1 MENNLFSKKMA
12 VSLLNLRLQ
21 NEINDNQRRFAA
33 EVGWTFNRS
42 FGARENRR
50 HGRTDGHGH
59 GTCNALCGLYRESRI
74 KRLLS
79 GFSDQ
84 INRFKFRVQ
93 VMIILRNKPLILLNL
108 DFSTLQGRSL
118 CMQLHWLSIERRIQ
132 YKLWNYTFI
141 VDRKAPSYLSEFSAS
156 TAASDRLQG
165 YITSFLGVTQRR
177 LANWAFAVAGPAA
190 WNSLP
195 HALHM
200 SQSYHRPIPYGPKW
214 KLTFIVSFNKIK
226 RHLTV
231 KYYPCLTF
239 M

>member
-1 MENNLFSKKMA
+1 MA

-132 YKLWNYTFI
+132 YKLEIWG
-141 VDRKAPSYLSEFSAS
+141 RAQHE
-156 TAASDRLQG
+156 AARRPG
-165 YITSFLGVTQRR
+165 YDLKYILGSCKVCKNLRGQHP
-177 LANWAFAVAGPAA
+177 LMAE
-190 WNSLP
+190 L
-195 HALHM
+195 
-200 SQSYHRPIPYGPKW
+200 
-214 KLTFIVSFNKIK
+214 
-226 RHLTV
+226 
-231 KYYPCLTF
+231 
-239 M
+239 